1 MAMIQDDDAGVL
13 DEPESEP
20 EATERAD
27 SAVPAE
33 DTTETTEAE
42 SKPETAESGEEEP
55 YSRRVQKRINQF
67 TKKIRTLEQ
76 ESQFW
81 RDRVLALEEKAKA
94 RDSEAVARELSQSEQ
109 QLQAQFTAAREAKRK
124 AIEEGDIDAQLKI
137 EDQLLDLRDQLREK
151 RAQAERLRQ
160 PAQESAEPASSR
172 PAPAPSESPDLPEG
186 TKQWLHQNP
195 WFMAGQ
201 DPRAAEIARML
212 DVELQEEGYSPDD
225 VEMYAE
231 LDRRLQAVLP
241 RRTQQKLPEK
251 KDSAA
256 PARPLR
262 SPVTG
267 SSADGRNPTTPAASA
282 KRLSQDDLR
291 RMRSWGYDPNKER
304 DRKIWLRRNENF

>member
-251 KDSAA
+251 KDSAV

-291 RMRSWGYDPNKER
+291 MMRSWGYDPNKER